1 MVLTATRARNDKEQP
16 MRTENESPSVVIGV
30 RLSLEKALTLQQLA
44 RANDRPPST
53 MARALLSKALEQA
66 AAVPA

>member
-1 MVLTATRARNDKEQP
+1 

-30 RLSLEKALTLQQLA
+30 RLSIEKALTLQQLA

-53 MARALLSKALEQA
+53 MARSLPNDTLERA
-66 AAVPA
+66 AKTAVPA